1 MATEP
6 RDAAPEAAE
15 DSAGAQMSFLE
26 HLEELR
32 RRVVRSALAVLVGL
46 LVCYAFSEQI
56 LEFLLDPIQGRM
68 GTLSVI
74 RPAEAFLNR
83 VKAAFVGALF
93 VSLPVIL
100 YQAWAFVSPGLYPR
114 EKRWFLPVVVV
125 GSALFLAGAGF
136 CYEVAMPAAV
146 NFLAEQG
153 EMFDQHITVDYAFS
167 FSTKMLLGLGVVF
180 EMPLV
185 VYALARLDMVT
196 ASFLRRRLDIAVFIC
211 FLVAAI
217 ITPTPDVVTMS
228 IFALPMIGLY
238 LVSILVAWLANPTR
252 RRRADRD
259 DG

>member
-1 MATEP
+1 MATETREP
-6 RDAAPEAAE
+6 ADDAAEE
-15 DSAGAQMSFLE
+15 GAGVQMSFLE

-32 RRVVRSALAVLVGL
+32 RRVVRSALAVLIGL
-46 LVCYAFSEQI
+46 VVCYAFSEQI
-56 LEFLLDPIQGRM
+56 LTFLLDPIQDRM

-74 RPAEAFLNR
+74 RPAEAFMNR

-100 YQAWAFVSPGLYPR
+100 YQAWAFVAPGLYPR
-114 EKRWFLPVVVV
+114 EKRWFLPVVAV
-125 GSALFLAGAGF
+125 GSALFLGGAAF
-136 CYEVAMPAAV
+136 CYAVAMPAAV

-153 EMFDQHITVDYAFS
+153 EIFDQHITVDYAFS

-185 VYALARLDMVT
+185 VFALARLDMVT
-196 ASFLRRRLDIAVFIC
+196 AKFLRRRLDIAVFLC

-228 IFALPMIGLY
+228 IFALPMVGLY
-238 LVSILVAWLANPTR
+238 IVSIVVAWLANPSGR
-252 RRRADRD
+252 RSGSGRE
-259 DG
+259 